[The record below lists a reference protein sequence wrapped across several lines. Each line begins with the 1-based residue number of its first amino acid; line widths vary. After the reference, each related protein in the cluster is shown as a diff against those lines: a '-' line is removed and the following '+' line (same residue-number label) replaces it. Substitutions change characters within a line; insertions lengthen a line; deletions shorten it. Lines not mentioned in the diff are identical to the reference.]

1 MVGDESPI
9 GHRME
14 SLARWLEADGV
25 QLVERSQEPDGKI
38 YDSGTL
44 VFRGSRRTAEWVAR
58 MAADVG
64 LVEIDFRACD
74 AGASRGDEDMLWELR
89 AKLPR
94 D

>member
-1 MVGDESPI
+1 MAGDASPLR
-9 GHRME
+9 HRME
-14 SLARWLEADGV
+14 SLARWLEADDV
-25 QLVERSQEPDGKI
+25 QLVERSPGPDGKI

-64 LVEIDFRACD
+64 LVEIDFQARD
-74 AGASRGDEDMLWELR
+74 AGASPDGEDMVWELR

-94 D
+94 E